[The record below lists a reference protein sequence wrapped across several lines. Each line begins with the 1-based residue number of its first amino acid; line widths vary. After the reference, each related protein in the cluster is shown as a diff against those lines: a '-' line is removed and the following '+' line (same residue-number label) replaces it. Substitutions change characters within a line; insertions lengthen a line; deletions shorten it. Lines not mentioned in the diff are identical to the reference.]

1 MIRVLL
7 ADDQALVRGGFRLIL
22 NNTEDIDV
30 VAEAADGQE
39 AIAQCREHRPDIAL
53 LDIRMPAVDGLEA
66 ARVILGEQLAARV
79 LMLTTF
85 HVDDYIY
92 DALRLGASGYLL
104 KDVDPPDLVAAVR
117 AAHAGELPFAS
128 AITRHLVEH
137 YLGRNQRPRREDP
150 RLAQLT
156 AREREILAAIARGL
170 TNAEIADELVVS
182 LSTVKTHV
190 TSILTKLGLR
200 DRIQAVILAYE
211 TAVVTFGATD

>member
-7 ADDQALVRGGFRLIL
+7 ADDQALVRGGFGLIL

-211 TAVVTFGATD
+211 TAVVTLGATD

>member
-1 MIRVLL
+1 MIRVLI

-22 NNTEDIDV
+22 DHAGDIEV

-39 AIAQCREHRPDIAL
+39 AVAQCREHRPDVAL
-53 LDIRMPAVDGLEA
+53 LDIRMPGVDGLEA
-66 ARVILGEQLAARV
+66 ARLILAEQTAARV

-85 HVDDYIY
+85 QVDDYIY
-92 DALRLGASGYLL
+92 EALRVGASGYLL

-137 YLGRNQRPRREDP
+137 YLGRDQRPPREDP

-170 TNAEIADELVVS
+170 TNAEIAEELVVS

-190 TSILTKLGLR
+190 TSILTKLRLR

-211 TAVVTFGATD
+211 GGVVAAGATD

>member
-1 MIRVLL
+1 VIRVLL

-22 NNTEDIDV
+22 DSAGDIEV
-30 VAEAADGQE
+30 VAEAADGDE
-39 AIAQCREHRPDIAL
+39 AIAQCREHRPDVAL
-53 LDIRMPAVDGLEA
+53 LDIRMPGVDGLDA
-66 ARVILGEQLAARV
+66 AKTILADGSCGKV

-92 DALRLGASGYLL
+92 EALRLGASGYLL

-117 AAHAGELPFAS
+117 AAYDGELPFAS

-137 YLGRNQRPRREDP
+137 YLGRGQRPRRDDP

-156 AREREILAAIARGL
+156 AREREVLAAVARGR

-211 TAVVTFGATD
+211 AGVVSVGATD